1 MILALK
7 ILTGCSKITVPS
19 FTWELPMMQMAS
31 KPETTV
37 AKQGSASLE
46 ECKSEDFLEAAG
58 NSNWELAMLLD
69 EVSLA

>member
-1 MILALK
+1 
-7 ILTGCSKITVPS
+7 
-19 FTWELPMMQMAS
+19 MMQTAS

-46 ECKSEDFLEAAG
+46 ECGAAEYDCRLSNRKIFLEAAG